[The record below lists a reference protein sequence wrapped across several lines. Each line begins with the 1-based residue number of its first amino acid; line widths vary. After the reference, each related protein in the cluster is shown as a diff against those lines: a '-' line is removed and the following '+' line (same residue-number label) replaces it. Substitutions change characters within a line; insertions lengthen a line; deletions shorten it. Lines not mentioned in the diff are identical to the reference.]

1 MGRWYRYYREPTTEL
16 GRRVRSNVLVWMLVV
31 MGFFTFGVTWICLIV
46 IFVLDRREAV
56 NNVPA
61 VQPTP
66 TVKPAPKE
74 RRPSPSTSAAPRQS
88 PGRYPNDFPGFREWC
103 TDRIKRI
110 GYKDPPAYM
119 KVAMDTGNPGFLPT
133 LLLQEFY
140 GTPAFKAW
148 KKQQQQQQQQ

>member
-1 MGRWYRYYREPTTEL
+1 MGRWHRYYQEPTTEL
-16 GRRVRSNVLVWMLVV
+16 GRRVRSNVLVWMLIV

-46 IFVLDRREAV
+46 IFVLDRREAA

-61 VQPTP
+61 IQPTP
-66 TVKPAPKE
+66 TAKPA
-74 RRPSPSTSAAPRQS
+74 RQS

-103 TDRIKRI
+103 ADRIKRI
-110 GYKDPPAYM
+110 GLEDPPAYM

-140 GTPAFKAW
+140 RTHAFKAW
-148 KKQQQQQQQQ
+148 KKQQQQQQQ